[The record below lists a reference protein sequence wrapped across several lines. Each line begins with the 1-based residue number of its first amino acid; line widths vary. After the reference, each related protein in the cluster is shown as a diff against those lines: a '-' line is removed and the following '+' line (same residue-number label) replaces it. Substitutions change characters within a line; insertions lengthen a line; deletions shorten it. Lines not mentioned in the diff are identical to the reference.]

1 MGVLG
6 SLSQGL
12 AGREP
17 LGGGWEQPSCAP
29 SLHATAA
36 SWEACPALA
45 RDAFRNRQFL
55 ATFAFDLVQRFRA
68 EEALLKA
75 AKSPQLGSLRQ
86 EHHHLALWL
95 RDLMAEAELGLDVTP
110 GIRAFLVA
118 WRVHEAWVPGPAA
131 TPKVPGH

>member
-1 MGVLG
+1 MHG
-6 SLSQGL
+6 
-12 AGREP
+12 A
-17 LGGGWEQPSCAP
+17 
-29 SLHATAA
+29 AA

-75 AKSPQLGSLRQ
+75 AKSPRLGSLRQ
-86 EHHHLALWL
+86 ENHHLALWL
-95 RDLMAEAELGLDVTP
+95 RDLMEEADQGLDVTP

-118 WRVHEAWVPGPAA
+118 WRFHEAWVPGPAT
-131 TPKVPGH
+131 TPKALGH